1 MSILGARRLLFYTS
15 HRANCAGK
23 SLIGTILS
31 TSLTTEIDPEVHSG
45 WMQVIV
51 KLLRWLV
58 LIVSQQRSGR
68 CSISNEVEQGGR
80 IGCEVFW
87 EEPSTASVTGTACL
101 IVHGEQAH
109 MRLYACMLYL

>member
-1 MSILGARRLLFYTS
+1 MRGEVADWNHTINILDYGDRPRS
-15 HRANCAGK
+15 
-23 SLIGTILS
+23 SQ
-31 TSLTTEIDPEVHSG
+31 

-51 KLLRWLV
+51 NLLRWLV
-58 LIVSQQRSGR
+58 SIVSQQRSGR
-68 CSISNEVEQGGR
+68 CSISNGVEQGGR
-80 IGCEVFW
+80 IGCEVFG